1 MELTESQ
8 VREASLNATKYKN
21 KLADYAE
28 SFPHMLDEFKKHY
41 IFFNKNPEVNE
52 YAQMYSSMKSN
63 IQQATSQVFVTT
75 NEIQQ
80 NIDDLNMSILDLN
93 DKIDTEKVKNID
105 LKKKLGLLN
114 AESDTSGLLIDNYRE
129 TYNLQYFINFVI
141 LLGILFICFFIYKT
155 FGSGSGSVI
164 SPPVK
169 EIGEKLIE
177 KVKSVSASTP
187 TPVPTLPKK

>member
-1 MELTESQ
+1 MELTETQLRDS
-8 VREASLNATKYKN
+8 SSNAKKYNN

-52 YAQMYSSMKSN
+52 YQQLYSSMKAN

-80 NIDDLNMSILDLN
+80 NIDELNSFIVELN
-93 DKIDTEKVKNID
+93 KKIDKEKIKNVD
-105 LKKKLGLLN
+105 LKKKLGMLN
-114 AESDTSGLLIDNYRE
+114 AENDTSGLMIDNYKE

-141 LLGILFICFFIYKT
+141 LLGILFICFFIYRT
-155 FGSGSGSVI
+155 FKLNDVVTPI
-164 SPPVK
+164 K
-169 EIGEKLIE
+169 EIGEKIVE
-177 KVKSVSASTP
+177 KIKPISSVS
-187 TPVPTLPKK
+187 VPTNPAKT